1 MKKFLFLAASVCA
14 ISYAQPVFAEDKA
27 APVASP
33 ASVENYTFDKAHTQ
47 ILFFVDHLGFSK
59 SQGEFLDFDG
69 FFNFDLEHP
78 EKSHV
83 DVSINVAG
91 LDMDDE
97 KWNTHM
103 QSADFFDVEKF
114 PTMTFKSTAIEVT
127 GKKTANITG
136 DFTLLGVTKPVTLA
150 VKHNK
155 SDKHAFSGKYVSGF
169 SATTT
174 IKRSEFGME
183 YGLPMVGDDV
193 EIRIEVEGLRTE
205 AESAS
210 APEVE

>member
-1 MKKFLFLAASVCA
+1 MKKFLFIAASVCTM
-14 ISYAQPVFAEDKA
+14 SYIQPVFAEDKIVPV
-27 APVASP
+27 APV
-33 ASVENYTFDKAHTQ
+33 SVEHYTFDKAHTQ

-78 EKSHV
+78 EKSNV
-83 DVSINVAG
+83 DISINVPG

-97 KWNTHM
+97 KWNAHM
-103 QSADFFDVEKF
+103 QSADFFDAEKF
-114 PTMTFKSTAIEVT
+114 PTMTFKSTEIEVT

-136 DFTLLGVTKPVTLA
+136 DLTLLGVTKPVTLVA
-150 VKHNK
+150 KHNK

-169 SATTT
+169 SATTA

-205 AESAS
+205 AEA
-210 APEVE
+210 APESE

>member
-14 ISYAQPVFAEDKA
+14 ISYAQPTFAEDKA
-27 APVASP
+27 APVAP
-33 ASVENYTFDKAHTQ
+33 VSVEHYTFDKAHTQ

-78 EKSHV
+78 EKSNV
-83 DVSINVAG
+83 DISINVSG
-91 LDMDDE
+91 LDMDDD

-103 QSADFFDVEKF
+103 KSADFFDVEKF

-205 AESAS
+205 AEAVPVPAS
-210 APEVE
+210 E

>member
-14 ISYAQPVFAEDKA
+14 ISYVQPVFAEDKA
-27 APVASP
+27 APVTSI
-33 ASVENYTFDKAHTQ
+33 SVEHYTFDKAHTQ

-78 EKSHV
+78 EKSNV

-103 QSADFFDVEKF
+103 KSADLFDIEKY

-136 DFTLLGVTKPVTLA
+136 DFTLLGVTKPVVLA
-150 VKHNK
+150 VTHNK

-193 EIRIEVEGLRTE
+193 EIRIEVEGVRSE
-205 AESAS
+205 AEA
-210 APEVE
+210 APESE